1 MRETNDPGASPCSG
15 ELTAVVWLRGGAEP
29 RTGSQYGKS
38 QAASLG
44 PSLNPA
50 FLTKYGYPERSPEA
64 RKDRALND
72 RHSISIAVLSQDQ
85 DDVALI
91 NGTLR
96 DGGHVAHCHWIDR
109 PSKLD
114 DTLAADQVEL
124 IIVNCDRYPEG
135 IRQIIK
141 QKDRFNPEVPV
152 IALRKDADENTIQE
166 AMRDGACDLVSI
178 GLRNR
183 LQSVVTRELRALR
196 AERALNSTIASAS
209 EYKRQIRDYMQS
221 STAAIAL
228 AHEGIVIEANDAW
241 LRLFKFATVDEVKG
255 LPLMDSFDSQ
265 SHAALKGA
273 LNAAINGKWAK
284 DEKLSV
290 KPHLDVGPRGDLE
303 LEFQRMDFDSV
314 PCVHVRIAPQDDSNK
329 EPTALVHDALKRDPT
344 TLFYHRA
351 QFIERLGKR
360 LKRKPKSGLHVLAYV
375 KIDKFAEVQKKIGI
389 LESEQVLAQFAE
401 EMRKR
406 MHPRD
411 VAGRFE
417 GTSLMVLL
425 ERGNARD
432 GQVWGRQLAK
442 HISKTTFDVGEKS
455 AQITCTVGVCAV
467 TDVFSNLEELVAA
480 TIDAYELGKAA
491 GGNACFLN
499 ESAHEDTRQK
509 EFDAIWVKR
518 LKSALIDDRFMLAQL
533 PIAGLRRDSIEMYDL
548 LVRMVDE
555 QGSPVLPSEFI
566 PAAERNNLMKNVD
579 RWMIKAAIDFCEQSS
594 ADRVFV
600 RLSRQSIIDSSTIG
614 WIQREFDE
622 RKFDCSRLVTQLPE
636 RDAARHIKQT
646 RNIVNKL
653 KKLGVGFALEH
664 YGIEQE
670 RFQIL
675 DILKPDYIKVDGEL
689 MHTLMTDTSMQKAVQ
704 RIVAA
709 AAKRNIKSIAE
720 RVENAN
726 AMAVLFQLGLD
737 YMQGHYVHEPEV
749 VLQDKTDSVRKRTL
763 EELAAA
769 NTG

>member
-1 MRETNDPGASPCSG
+1 
-15 ELTAVVWLRGGAEP
+15 
-29 RTGSQYGKS
+29 
-38 QAASLG
+38 
-44 PSLNPA
+44 
-50 FLTKYGYPERSPEA
+50 
-64 RKDRALND
+64 LND
-72 RHSISIAVLSQDQ
+72 RHSISIAVLSQNQ

-96 DGGHVAHCHWIDR
+96 DGGHAAHCHWIDR
-109 PSKLD
+109 PGKLD
-114 DTLAADQVEL
+114 DTLAADRVEL

-135 IRQIIK
+135 IRRVIK

-152 IALRKDADENTIQE
+152 IALRKQADENTIQE

-196 AERALNSTIASAS
+196 AERALNSTIASAI

-241 LRLFKFATVDEVKG
+241 LKLFKYASVDEVKG

-273 LNAAINGKWAK
+273 LNAAINGKWAR
-284 DEKLSV
+284 DEKLKV
-290 KPHLDVGPRGDLE
+290 QPHLDIGQRSELE

-314 PCVHVRIAPQDDSNK
+314 PCVHVRIAPPDSSK
-329 EPTALVHDALKRDPT
+329 QEPTALVHDALKRDPT

-351 QFIERLGKR
+351 QFIERLAKR
-360 LKRKPKSGLHVLAYV
+360 LKRSPESGLHVLAYV

-389 LESEQVLAQFAE
+389 IESEEVLAQFAE

-432 GQVWGRQLAK
+432 GLVWGQQLAN
-442 HISKTTFDVGEKS
+442 HMSKTTFDVGEKS
-455 AQITCTVGVCAV
+455 AQITCTVGACAV
-467 TDVFSNLEELVAA
+467 SDVFDNLEELVAA
-480 TIDAYELGKAA
+480 TVDAYRLGKKA
-491 GGNACFLN
+491 GGNTCFLN
-499 ESAHEDTRQK
+499 ESAHEDTKQK
-509 EFDAIWVKR
+509 EFDAVWIKR
-518 LKSALIDDRFMLAQL
+518 LKSALMDDRFMLAQL
-533 PIAGLRRDSIEMYDL
+533 PIAGLRRNSIEMYDL

-555 QGSPVLPSEFI
+555 QGRPVLPSEFL
-566 PAAERNNLMKNVD
+566 PAAVRNNTMKNID

-600 RLSRQSIIDSSTIG
+600 RLSRQSVVDKGTIG
-614 WIQREFDE
+614 WMQREFDE
-622 RKFDCSRLVTQLPE
+622 RGFDCSRLVMQLPE
-636 RDAARHIKQT
+636 RDAAWHITQT
-646 RNIVNKL
+646 RDIVGKL

-664 YGIEQE
+664 YGVDQE
-670 RFQIL
+670 RFQML

-689 MHTLMTDTSMQKAVQ
+689 MHTLMTDTAMQEAVQ
-704 RIVAA
+704 RIVNAA
-709 AAKRNIKSIAE
+709 TQRGIKSIAE

-737 YMQGHYVHEPEV
+737 YMQGHYVHAPEV

-769 NTG
+769 NAG